1 MTDILT
7 PEKAAAELGSILR
20 RSRKPAE
27 RIKAAQALGGYSA
40 GGDDNP
46 CKIVLQE
53 ALKTEKNAKVRAA
66 IEQALANIRRS
77 PAEAGQIDS

>member
-20 RSRKPAE
+20 RSRRPAE

-53 ALKTEKNAKVRAA
+53 ALRTEKSPEVKVAIQAA
-66 IEQALANIRRS
+66 LDNIASWENR
-77 PAEAGQIDS
+77 Q